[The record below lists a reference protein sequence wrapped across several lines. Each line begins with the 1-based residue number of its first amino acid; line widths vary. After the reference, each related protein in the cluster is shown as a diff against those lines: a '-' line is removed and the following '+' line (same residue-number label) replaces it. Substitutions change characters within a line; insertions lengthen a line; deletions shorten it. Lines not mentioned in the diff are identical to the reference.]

1 MNYTLIILGII
12 LVVILYIL
20 YTVISEK
27 GVSVTKKLYLKEPNS
42 SVAMKDLSN
51 PESVRYSYNLWV
63 YINSLAAAD
72 SDIFSIIATAGTV
85 SNTFFRL
92 FLTADAKLKYSITN
106 SSSGNP
112 SSGTTY
118 LATNEAMTN
127 FPLQKWVYISISV
140 DTNIVDI
147 YIDGK
152 LIRSQRMESIKPP
165 SKSCLITYPTTVDAY
180 IVKFDR
186 FDKPVDPETVWNAY
200 MAGNGGSYFTS
211 LLSSYGANITLTK
224 DSLDLRKFTMF

>member
-12 LVVILYIL
+12 LVVILYVL

-27 GVSVTKKLYLKEPNS
+27 GVSVTKKLYLKEANS
-42 SVAMKDLSN
+42 SIAMKDLSN
-51 PESVRYSYNLWV
+51 PVSVRYSYNLWV
-63 YINSLAAAD
+63 YVNALTNGAPINN
-72 SDIFSIIATAGTV
+72 IFSIKSATATPQ
-85 SNTFFRL
+85 SFFEL
-92 FLTADAKLKYSITN
+92 NLTSDAKLKYKITTVA
-106 SSSGNP
+106 SGGE
-112 SSGTTY
+112 SMVD
-118 LATNEAMTN
+118 NEAMSN

-152 LIRSQRMESIKPP
+152 LIRSQKVDRIQPP
-165 SKSCLITYPTTVDAY
+165 TKECSVMYPSNFDAY
-180 IVKFDR
+180 IAKFDR

-211 LLSSYGANITLTK
+211 LFSSYGANLTLTK

>member
-27 GVSVTKKLYLKEPNS
+27 GVSVVKKIYLNEANS
-42 SVAMKDLSN
+42 SVAMKDLTN
-51 PESVRYSYNLWV
+51 PVSVRYSYNLWV
-63 YINSLAAAD
+63 YVNELHAESV
-72 SDIFSIIATAGTV
+72 IFQIATINV
-85 SNTFFRL
+85 PSTFFRL
-92 FLTADAKLKYSITN
+92 FLSNDAKLKYDITTAVA
-106 SSSGNP
+106 GGAP
-112 SSGTTY
+112 
-118 LATNEAMTN
+118 LITNEAMTN

-140 DTNIVDI
+140 DSNIVDV

-152 LIRSQRMESIKPP
+152 LIRSQKVDGIKPP
-165 SKSCLITYPTTVDAY
+165 TKSSVISYPIGFDAY
-180 IVKFDR
+180 ITKFERRDT
-186 FDKPVDPETVWNAY
+186 PSDPETVWNQY

-211 LLSSYGANITLTK
+211 LFSSYGANITLTK

>member
-27 GVSVTKKLYLKEPNS
+27 GVSVTKKIYLKEPNS
-42 SVAMKDLSN
+42 SVAMKDLIN

-63 YINSLAAAD
+63 YVNALTPSVD
-72 SDIFSIIATAGTV
+72 SEIFTV
-85 SNTFFRL
+85 QTITTPAIFFKL
-92 FLTADAKLKYSITN
+92 FLTTDAKLKYSITN
-106 SSSGNP
+106 AAAG
-112 SSGTTY
+112 GT
-118 LATNEAMTN
+118 LVTNEAMTN
-127 FPLQKWVYISISV
+127 FPLQKWVYVSFSV
-140 DTNIVDI
+140 DSNIVDV

-152 LIRSQRMESIKPP
+152 LIRSQKVDGIKPP
-165 SKSCLITYPTTVDAY
+165 TKSCSITYGTFDAY
-180 IVKFDR
+180 ITKFERTDS
-186 FDKPVDPETVWNAY
+186 PSDPETVWNKY

-211 LLSSYGANITLTK
+211 LFSSYGANITLTK